1 MKNISNKYKRV
12 FIYIIYMI
20 LLLILVGY
28 YLSNIF

>member
-12 FIYIIYMI
+12 FIYIIYVI

-28 YLSNIF
+28 YLSNIS